1 MTVAASPEPHLP
13 TLPAILARRAADAGL
28 DGRRSVTAAALA
40 RQAIESAVDEWLAAN
55 GAGGWSN
62 RREAFLCLAALH
74 PDPALAR
81 QAHDTWAR
89 LSSAC
94 HATSYELPPITSEL
108 ERWIAVARRF
118 VDAR

>member
-1 MTVAASPEPHLP
+1 MPTPTQLLIAA
-13 TLPAILARRAADAGL
+13 AAVLANDEAVL

-40 RQAIESAVDEWLAAN
+40 RQAIESAVDQWLAAN

-81 QAHDTWAR
+81 QLHDTWAR

-118 VDAR
+118 VDAQ